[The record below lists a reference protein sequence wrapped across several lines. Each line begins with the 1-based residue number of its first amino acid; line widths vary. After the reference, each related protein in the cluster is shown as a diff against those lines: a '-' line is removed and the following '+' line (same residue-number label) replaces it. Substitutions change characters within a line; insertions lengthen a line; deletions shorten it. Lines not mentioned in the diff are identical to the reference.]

1 MLRQQINEWMVA
13 LRAEVE
19 KTNPRYP
26 TNLVPGWPIPSF
38 GDVLRARVVTVGV
51 NPSNQEFNADRGWQ
65 SLTEA
70 EWQTRLLNYFRH
82 PDVPPWCWF
91 ETWSICLELLGVRY
105 SSGEAAHLDV
115 SPRPTTPMLDRKT
128 DPAEFRRMV
137 ESDVKWF
144 FELIAKLPHVQ
155 LLLVAG
161 PIPKADGRKHQLA
174 DFIQEQ
180 ARRHNAEWRED
191 QALPRL
197 VTSGHPEG
205 VPVFVCPFEPK
216 VDGLYAMVR
225 QVYRSRTLLR
235 SLAVRRTQTVPV
247 LSNNADWSSTIGN
260 FVINFGMLDLH
271 VHDFLESLLP
281 PNQFS
286 SAKELLLHKRVEL
299 IREILGKSNFP
310 QEKTAAWMHWFQ
322 RLDELRR
329 LRNHITHSMLRL
341 GIATDGAIAHTLSL
355 PRELDDY
362 DNGEAKRMTFDQ
374 LQEALK
380 TLNALIEEFQTLAGF
395 TIAAL
400 VG

>member
-1 MLRQQINEWMVA
+1 
-13 LRAEVE
+13 
-19 KTNPRYP
+19 
-26 TNLVPGWPIPSF
+26 
-38 GDVLRARVVTVGV
+38 
-51 NPSNQEFNADRGWQ
+51 
-65 SLTEA
+65 
-70 EWQTRLLNYFRH
+70 
-82 PDVPPWCWF
+82 
-91 ETWSICLELLGVRY
+91 
-105 SSGEAAHLDV
+105 
-115 SPRPTTPMLDRKT
+115 MLDTRT

-161 PIPKADGRKHQLA
+161 PIPRADGRKQQLA

-191 QALPRL
+191 LALPRL
-197 VTSGHPEG
+197 VISGRPEG

-225 QVYRSRTLLR
+225 QVYRSRALLR
-235 SLAVRRTQTVPV
+235 SLAVRRTQMVPV

-271 VHDFLESLLP
+271 VQDFLESLLP

-310 QEKTAAWMHWFQ
+310 PEKTAAWMHWYQ

-329 LRNHITHSMLRL
+329 LRNHITHSVLRL

-362 DNGEAKRMTFDQ
+362 DSGEAKHMTFDQ

-380 TLNALIEEFQTLAGF
+380 TLNALIEEFQSLAGF
-395 TIAAL
+395 KISAV